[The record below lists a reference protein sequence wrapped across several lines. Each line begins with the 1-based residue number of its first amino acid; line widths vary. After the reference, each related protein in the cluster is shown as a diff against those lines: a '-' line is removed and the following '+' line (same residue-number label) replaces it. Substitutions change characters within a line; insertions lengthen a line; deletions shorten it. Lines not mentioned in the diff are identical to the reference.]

1 MKNTLFAFALLII
14 AARGADPQIIVRSKI
29 LSIPVDSPA
38 LAKTGLVM
46 DPAGGMQNLG
56 LIDSDRAAAI
66 LAQLGKAKDVNV
78 MSAPTVTTK
87 DGQKAT
93 VEVVREFMYPTEF
106 DPGVVKEMKDSKPVT
121 LKPGE
126 SFAATPVTP
135 TAFEMRPL
143 GIRME
148 FTPELQSD
156 GSIDLQLTPEITTF
170 DGFIDYGTPIKA
182 ASADAKGKLSVAVL
196 TENKIQQPVFQ
207 KMKVSTSVTLHPGQ
221 FLLFGGLGAATK
233 NSTVTSKPDLNQK
246 ADLKA
251 PKPDRLYFFMIE
263 VARVAE

>member
-1 MKNTLFAFALLII
+1 MKMLLPFLLALSLPLH
-14 AARGADPQIIVRSKI
+14 AADPQILVRSKI
-29 LSIPVDSPA
+29 LSIPVDSPV
-38 LAKTGLVM
+38 LAKAGLVM

-66 LAQLGKAKDVNV
+66 LAQLSKAKDANI
-78 MSAPTVTTK
+78 MSTPSVTTK

-93 VEVVREFMYPTEF
+93 MEVVREFIYPTEF
-106 DPGVVKEMKDSKPVT
+106 DPGIVKEMKDSKPVT

-207 KMKVSTSVTLHPGQ
+207 KMKVSTSVTLRPGQ

-233 NSTVTSKPDLNQK
+233 NSTVPTQPDLNQK

-251 PKPDRLYFFMIE
+251 AKPDRLYFFMIE
-263 VARVAE
+263 AAQVGE

>member
-1 MKNTLFAFALLII
+1 MKSLLPFLLVLSLPLH
-14 AARGADPQIIVRSKI
+14 AADPQIIVRTKI
-29 LSIPVDSPA
+29 LSIPVESPA
-38 LAKTGLVM
+38 LAQAGLVM

-66 LAQLGKAKDVNV
+66 LAQLSKAKDVNL
-78 MSAPTVTTK
+78 MSAPSVTTK
-87 DGQKAT
+87 DGHKT
-93 VEVVREFMYPTEF
+93 LMEVVREFIYPTEF

-135 TAFEMRPL
+135 TAFEMRPV

-148 FTPELQSD
+148 FVPQLQSD

-182 ASADAKGKLSVAVL
+182 ASVDAKGKVTETVL

-207 KMKVSTSVTLHPGQ
+207 KMKVSTSVTLRSGQ
-221 FLLFGGLGAATK
+221 FLLFGGLGVATK
-233 NSTVTSKPDLNQK
+233 DSTVPTKPDLKQK
-246 ADLKA
+246 ADLKPA
-251 PKPDRLYFFMIE
+251 KPDRLYFFMIE
-263 VARVAE
+263 AAQVGQ